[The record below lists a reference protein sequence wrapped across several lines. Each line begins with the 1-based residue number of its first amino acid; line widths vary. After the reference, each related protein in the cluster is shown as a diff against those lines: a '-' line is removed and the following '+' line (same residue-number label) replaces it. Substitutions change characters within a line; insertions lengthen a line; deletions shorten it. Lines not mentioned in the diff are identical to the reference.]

1 MANKA
6 TVGRVAP
13 VRNITDYLRAFP
25 KALISDSHGQK
36 IEPTMVNGE
45 VVGATVGGR
54 PIGTGADG
62 QLLEVPKLVP
72 AIANQA
78 LPNQVPPPAVP
89 FTTALVPG
97 QQLTF
102 SFQLRSNPYGPM
114 MVQGFYALGF
124 DGAGNLIQLDRDNGG
139 HTILCSI
146 RITSEQIWQGS
157 LMIDQDDWYVF
168 PLPVEAG
175 AGAQVEVT
183 FTRFNVPTALPDPLY
198 LAWGLFGI
206 QRHFI
211 PPSFLIDSSLD
222 PIRNQSTGFPVTTF
236 PAQVPQTG
244 FSQTPI
250 AARFNNRHPT
260 VFDEI
265 WFGGNE
271 STFFDME
278 WEAGELS
285 PSPVPTALFRYRRQG
300 GQMPS
305 PILINAPMTLNF
317 NVYNWLPQEI
327 TQSLNIS
334 GASYGY

>member
-6 TVGRVAP
+6 TVGRVSP
-13 VRNITDYLRAFP
+13 VRNITDYLKAYP
-25 KALISDSHGQK
+25 KALITDSQGRQ
-36 IEPTMVNGE
+36 IESTVSGL
-45 VVGATVGGR
+45 TVGGH

-62 QLLEVPKLVP
+62 QLLEVPKIVP
-72 AIANQA
+72 AIAHES
-78 LPNQVPPPAVP
+78 LPNEFPPPAVP
-89 FTTALVPG
+89 FTTELVRD
-97 QQLTF
+97 QQITF

-114 MVQGFYALGF
+114 MVQGFYALAF
-124 DGAGNLIQLDRDNGG
+124 DGAGNIIQLDRDNGG
-139 HTILCSI
+139 YTISCSFK
-146 RITSEQIWQGS
+146 ITSEFIWQGS
-157 LMIDQDDWYVF
+157 LALGEDDWYVL

-183 FTRFNVPTALPDPLY
+183 FVRFDVPTNLPDNLF
-198 LAWGLFGI
+198 LAWGLFGV

-211 PPSFLIDSSLD
+211 PPSFNIDSSLD
-222 PIRNQSTGFPVTTF
+222 PIRNQSTGFLVTSF
-236 PAQVPQTG
+236 PPQIAVQG

-250 AARFNNRHPT
+250 EARFNNRHPT
-260 VFDEI
+260 VFDEM

-271 STFFDME
+271 SSFFQME

-285 PSPVPTALFRYRRQG
+285 PRPIPTALFRYRRQG
-300 GQMPS
+300 GQLPS

-317 NVYNWLPQEI
+317 DIFNWLPQEI